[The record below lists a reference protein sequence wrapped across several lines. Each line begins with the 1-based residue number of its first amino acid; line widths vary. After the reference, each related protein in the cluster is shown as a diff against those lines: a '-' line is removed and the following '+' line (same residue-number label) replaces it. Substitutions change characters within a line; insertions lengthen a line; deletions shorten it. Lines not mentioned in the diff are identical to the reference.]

1 MSGESIKSFNSKRAK
16 DWEQKFTAKHSK
28 ILIVCGKS
36 ADRDID
42 IIFDDGIKPS
52 ECAKLLEE
60 IATRLK
66 KL

>member
-1 MSGESIKSFNSKRAK
+1 MSGESIKSFNSKRCK

-36 ADRDID
+36 AGRDID

-60 IATRLK
+60 IAARLK

>member
-1 MSGESIKSFNSKRAK
+1 MSAESIKSFNSKRAK

-28 ILIVCGKS
+28 ILIVCGI
-36 ADRDID
+36 AAGRDID
-42 IIFDDGIKPS
+42 IVFDGGMTPL
-52 ECAKLLEE
+52 ECAKQLEL